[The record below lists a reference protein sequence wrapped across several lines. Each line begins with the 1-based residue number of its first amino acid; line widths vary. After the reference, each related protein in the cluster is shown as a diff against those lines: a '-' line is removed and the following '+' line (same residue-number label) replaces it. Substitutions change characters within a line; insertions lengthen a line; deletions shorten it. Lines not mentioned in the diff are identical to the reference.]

1 MGRKGD
7 VARVAEP
14 QPPIIVKAVV
24 YITHTDPATGEARL
38 VVFDHADHPAAGT
51 QVPAGTVEDGEDV
64 GDAALREAYEETGLE
79 GIRLVGALGTE
90 DVDLRPYGMEGTA
103 RRHFFHAAVD
113 GIDGIEGVDGAHRER
128 WPHVE
133 AHRSDGGPPVTFELR
148 WAPLAS
154 PPALAGELGARL
166 SLVQAALVPDV
177 AAVIA
182 TERAWVEAHRRMDVE
197 AIARLMA
204 DDYSSLREDGA
215 VWGRAETLAAY
226 VPGERHW
233 DEAESDRYHVRVND
247 DTAVLVARWRARGV
261 NNDQAFD
268 YAARFTAVYVRRG
281 EGRWLLMHDHS
292 TEMR

>member
-1 MGRKGD
+1 MP
-7 VARVAEP
+7 EP
-14 QPPIIVKAVV
+14 QSPIVVKAVA

-38 VVFDHADHPAAGT
+38 VVFDHVDHPAAGT
-51 QVPAGTVEDGEDV
+51 QVPAGTVNDGEDV
-64 GDAALREAYEETGLE
+64 AAAALREAYEETGLG
-79 GIRLVGALGTE
+79 GIRLVDALGTE
-90 DVDLRPYGMEGTA
+90 DVDLRPYGVEATA
-103 RRHFFHAAVD
+103 RRHFFHAVVD
-113 GIDGIEGVDGAHRER
+113 GIVGVDDARRER
-128 WPHVE
+128 WHHVE

-182 TERAWVEAHRRMDVE
+182 AERAWVEAHRRMDVE
-197 AIARLMA
+197 AIAQLMA
-204 DDYSSLREDGA
+204 DDYSSVREDGA

-233 DEAESDRYHVRVND
+233 DEAESDRYHVRVNG

-261 NNDQAFD
+261 NGGVAFE

-281 EGRWLLMHDHS
+281 GRWLLQHDHS
-292 TEMR
+292 TEMGGG